1 MRSVSSQ
8 TLVVRSRS
16 RRTTPIRLDK
26 ILFDSVF
33 ILPAL
38 LIFSIFFLL
47 PVLSSFYYSLTNW
60 NGLSPDAQWVGLDN
74 FTRLLDDREVWKA
87 LLTTIT
93 FAITVTVVQNVLGL
107 LLALALDGRAF
118 MLRVLRVV
126 FLIPALLSPLAVGN
140 IWNYIYEPNI
150 GVLNTALTTLGLGSM
165 THDWLGDPKLALA
178 STIIAHIWQ
187 WVGISMIIYMAGL
200 QNISGEVQEA
210 ATIDGVNARTRFWGI
225 TFPLLAPSVTINVVL
240 AMIGTIK
247 VFDIIYVMTRG
258 GPGGATDTLSTL
270 IYQKAFNFN
279 QFGYGTT
286 IAVVMFFFILLLSIV
301 QLRVLQRR
309 EVN

>member
-1 MRSVSSQ
+1 MSTSQ
-8 TLVVRSRS
+8 TLRLSGRK
-16 RRTTPIRLDK
+16 RAQNPIRIGK
-26 ILFDSVF
+26 IAFDSIF
-33 ILPAL
+33 LLPAL
-38 LIFSIFFLL
+38 AIFSIFFLL

-60 NGLSPDAQWVGLDN
+60 NGLTPDAQVIGFDN
-74 FTRLLDDREVWKA
+74 FARVFTDREVWKA
-87 LLTTIT
+87 LLTTVT
-93 FAITVTVVQNVLGL
+93 FAVIVTFSQNVLGL
-107 LLALALDGRAF
+107 LLALALDGQAF
-118 MLRVLRVV
+118 VLRVLRVV
-126 FLIPALLSPLAVGN
+126 FLIPALLSSLAVAN
-140 IWNYIYEPNI
+140 IWNYIYEPNVGI
-150 GVLNTALTTLGLGSM
+150 LNTMLTKAGLAGLS
-165 THDWLGDPKLALA
+165 HDWLGDPNLALIC
-178 STIIAHIWQ
+178 TIIAHVWQ

-210 ATIDGVNARTRFWGI
+210 ATMDGVNARSRFTAI

-258 GPGGATDTLSTL
+258 GPGGATDTLATL

-286 IAVVMFFFILLLSIV
+286 IAVIMFLFILFLSII

-309 EVN
+309 EVSS